1 MGPKFDQLDKLD
13 RGPAR
18 ATFAA
23 GCFWGVEVTFRR
35 LDGVIMTSVGYCGG
49 SVPNPSY
56 EEVCTG
62 GTGHAEVVQV
72 TFDPGRVS
80 FEQLLSLFWDCHDP
94 TQLNRQ
100 GPDSGSQYRTVIFCH
115 DGGQLAAAEAS
126 KQALVDSGRA
136 GGTVV
141 TEVEM
146 LRDYFPA
153 EDYHQQYLEKRGMA
167 VSHLP

>member
-1 MGPKFDQLDKLD
+1 MGTQLDGGLAK
-13 RGPAR
+13 

-23 GCFWGVEVTFRR
+23 GCFWGAEVTFRR